1 MSHKHHGHHG
11 RQQEESSY
19 NYGAPVYEYNPLQQ
33 GVPPYG
39 QQSAPGYGQVSPYNG
54 YGAPGGNPYGQEYS
68 AYGGQSVT
76 PYQGGYGGN
85 QGQEMQ
91 YLQAEEQRHRQNEH
105 RAEMGALG
113 AVTFAAFEK
122 HEEKVDPEHAHRH
135 HVEAQVSEAAALG
148 LGGYAIHERHEE
160 HVFRKQEESF
170 EKSHG
175 GGRHHGR
182 HHRE

>member
-11 RQQEESSY
+11 HQQESSSY
-19 NYGAPVYEYNPLQQ
+19 NYGAPVYEYNPL
-33 GVPPYG
+33 

-54 YGAPGGNPYGQEYS
+54 YGAPGGNPYGQE
-68 AYGGQSVT
+68 YGGQSVT

-113 AVTFAAFEK
+113 AVAFAA
-122 HEEKVDPEHAHRH
+122 
-135 HVEAQVSEAAALG
+135 VSMNIVCADV
-148 LGGYAIHERHEE
+148 I
-160 HVFRKQEESF
+160 S
-170 EKSHG
+170 
-175 GGRHHGR
+175 
-182 HHRE
+182 

>member
-1 MSHKHHGHHG
+1 MLLFACDLGFG
-11 RQQEESSY
+11 E
-19 NYGAPVYEYNPLQQ
+19 VLTDFLCFLDLVLQ
-33 GVPPYG
+33 
-39 QQSAPGYGQVSPYNG
+39 
-54 YGAPGGNPYGQEYS
+54 
-68 AYGGQSVT
+68 
-76 PYQGGYGGN
+76 
-85 QGQEMQ
+85 
-91 YLQAEEQRHRQNEH
+91 
-105 RAEMGALG
+105 
-113 AVTFAAFEK
+113 FEK

-160 HVFRKQEESF
+160 HVFRKQEESY

>member
-11 RQQEESSY
+11 HQQESSSY

-105 RAEMGALG
+105 RAELGALG
-113 AVTFAAFEK
+113 AVTFAA
-122 HEEKVDPEHAHRH
+122 
-135 HVEAQVSEAAALG
+135 VSMNIVCDDVISWNLFS
-148 LGGYAIHERHEE
+148 IW
-160 HVFRKQEESF
+160 
-170 EKSHG
+170 
-175 GGRHHGR
+175 GRPAGWKGR
-182 HHRE
+182 LLYPASTSI